1 MGQQGERVL
10 VTCSLRLA
18 VSGDALQLMAE
29 LLKIFVVGEQRGP
42 IASSGV
48 PPRLVWVICDPFT
61 FFSEAIKTPFS
72 HFPTSTLS
80 LKISVFQK
88 SQPCLLSCQL
98 AQGWE
103 NSQGCGQGGWG
114 SSPPSFLY
122 LTSPRIT
129 AEAAIRSVRQAQ
141 AEELDHV
148 DVEQL
153 EKVLPQLVGGPP
165 EQGLGGEW
173 VGGPHP

>member
-1 MGQQGERVL
+1 MLGPCSAGARASGRAGWARQRVEVTSLSMSHTKSGEGRVGRQGEREL

-48 PPRLVWVICDPFT
+48 PPRLVWTICDPFT

-98 AQGWE
+98 AQG
-103 NSQGCGQGGWG
+103 
-114 SSPPSFLY
+114 
-122 LTSPRIT
+122 
-129 AEAAIRSVRQAQ
+129 
-141 AEELDHV
+141 
-148 DVEQL
+148 
-153 EKVLPQLVGGPP
+153 
-165 EQGLGGEW
+165 
-173 VGGPHP
+173 